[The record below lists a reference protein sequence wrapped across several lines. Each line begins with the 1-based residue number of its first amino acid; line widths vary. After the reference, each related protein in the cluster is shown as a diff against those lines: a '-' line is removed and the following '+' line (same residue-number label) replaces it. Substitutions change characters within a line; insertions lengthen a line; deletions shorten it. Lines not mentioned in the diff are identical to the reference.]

1 MSLEHSPA
9 RQRRHAAGARFGRI
23 PDAERQSGL
32 KRGTLYKLAAL
43 NPGLFKKAG
52 AATIVDLDFLD
63 SVLAELPA
71 ADINVGAA

>member
-1 MSLEHSPA
+1 MRVGIS
-9 RQRRHAAGARFGRI
+9 GA
-23 PDAERQSGL
+23 
-32 KRGTLYKLAAL
+32 LYKLAAL